1 MTEGQS
7 SNRLKVLGIVLLVL
21 LLAWGGERLYQF
33 LSTQPAPPK
42 GQAPDLLPHLTG
54 LQTVCVNRAKRLK
67 GEGIDGAGEYE
78 KARVAANAYVEYLD
92 GVLSGGRGDQE
103 QLKKRME
110 KTVAECGSFVGW
122 ADEKLPK
129 NSGAADSVSIDIS
142 AFTFGVMKLLDN
154 QEAERRNAF
163 REGLQG
169 CKFPGWGD
177 IPSDTGKQKKSPAK
191 K

>member
-1 MTEGQS
+1 MSEGQS
-7 SNRLKVLGIVLLVL
+7 RNRLKVLGVVLVVL
-21 LLAWGGERLYQF
+21 LLAWGGVSWYR
-33 LSTQPAPPK
+33 SPSNPPAPPK
-42 GQAPDLLPHLTG
+42 AQAPDLLPHLTG

-78 KARVAANAYVEYLD
+78 KVRVAANEYLDYLD
-92 GVLSGGRGDQE
+92 GVLSSGRGDSE
-103 QLKKRME
+103 QIKQRLE

-163 REGLQG
+163 REKLQG

-177 IPSDTGKQKKSPAK
+177 ISSDVGKQKKSPAK